1 MDESPPE
8 IGIKLDFLAKD
19 IRNEFIRLFQKCL
32 TSRSY
37 GMEHRMDHNRD
48 LLTLRI
54 FMRDKVT
61 PHFERVDTEFD
72 FDTVCGWLDY
82 SPDDA
87 RRRIARVQTWDMIRN
102 HLEANGSPIRMPAV
116 EAHIDALFGLAQ
128 EQRGPAWAQF
138 YDASIAARVPITSST
153 IKTWVENYK
162 ALPVETEPVDDE
174 PKDIEFEDEPE
185 KPEISQEEVPRGI
198 KEAVAVDV
206 RPESGPLTQAP
217 GQGPLF
223 QHPEKVRVAI
233 EKIALACGGD
243 DLERRAEWRA
253 ILKDPVKIAFIDVLE
268 WAEYG
273 SDDIRRIAS
282 LATGNLHKGLR
293 TAMRIIKGV
302 IDARTTLNFL
312 VNRCRAEGGRLEH
325 AYGPYKIV
333 ITYHKNED
341 YDAT

>member
-8 IGIKLDFLAKD
+8 IGMKLDFLERN

-48 LLTLRI
+48 LLTLRL
-54 FMRDKVT
+54 FMRDRMI
-61 PHFERVDTEFD
+61 PHFVDDKKFNFD
-72 FDTVCGWLDY
+72 VVCGWLDY
-82 SPDDA
+82 DPDDA

-102 HLEANGSPIRMPAV
+102 YLESNGSPIRMPEA
-116 EAHIDALFGLAQ
+116 EAHIDALFPLKQ

-138 YDASIAARVPITSST
+138 YDAALAARVPITSSN
-153 IKTWVENYK
+153 IRAWVEDYK
-162 ALPVETEPVDDE
+162 ALPVESETVDE
-174 PKDIEFEDEPE
+174 PKDINFEDEPE
-185 KPEISQEEVPRGI
+185 KEPEISQEDVPQGT

-206 RPESGPLTQAP
+206 TPESGPLTQTP
-217 GQGPLF
+217 GKGPLF
-223 QHPEKVRVAI
+223 EHPEKVRVAI

-243 DLERRAEWRA
+243 DLDRRAEWRA
-253 ILKDPVKIAFIDVLE
+253 ILKDPVKISFIDVLE
-268 WAEYG
+268 WAEYS

-302 IDARTTLNFL
+302 IDSRTTLNFL
-312 VNRCRAEGGRLEH
+312 VNRCRADGGRLEH
-325 AYGPYKIV
+325 VYGPYKIV

-341 YDAT
+341 YDET